1 VPRIRLPAAEVYA
14 GLPYSPAANDVWAC
28 AVVLF
33 TIAVGAPPY
42 EVPCDSDAAFTCL
55 FQGGTRQVADAYM
68 RHAVATQ
75 RAPLL
80 SDLLIGA
87 SGFKNHR

>member
-1 VPRIRLPAAEVYA
+1 M
-14 GLPYSPAANDVWAC
+14 WAC

-55 FQGGTRQVADAYM
+55 FQGGARQVADAYM
-68 RHAVATQ
+68 RHAVASQ
-75 RAPLL
+75 RTPLL

-87 SGFKNHR
+87 FAVRLRFKRCILRQSMFT